1 MTPVVLLRQIFDEA
15 IAAVQPSI
23 CLPKHIPNPPLGRTI
38 VLGAGKASAAMA
50 KTLEEKWPWPLE
62 GLVITRYG
70 HKIENKRINIVEASH
85 PIPDQ
90 IGLKASQQILE
101 YTKDLTSRDL
111 VIVLISGGGSSLLT
125 LPANGLSLDDKKK
138 INIVSFNSLTTD
150 LCKKHKSNVILRG
163 LRAVSDFEYEFQL
176 AGMNRKLNN
185 NIETIFLMSDVENQ
199 IISSR
204 FVKEIVKLN
213 GDIKK
218 FTTKSTIKSLKE
230 KYE

>member
-1 MTPVVLLRQIFDEA
+1 MSKIAIYPGTFD
-15 IAAVQPSI
+15 P
-23 CLPKHIPNPPLGRTI
+23 
-38 VLGAGKASAAMA
+38 
-50 KTLEEKWPWPLE
+50 
-62 GLVITRYG
+62 ITYG
-70 HKIENKRINIVEASH
+70 HIDVIKKALKLFDKLVVGVSDVSSKNYLFSSVERIEIVNRA
-85 PIPDQ
+85 
-90 IGLKASQQILE
+90 LF
-101 YTKDLTSRDL
+101 KDLK
-111 VIVLISGGGSSLLT
+111 
-125 LPANGLSLDDKKK
+125 LSKKK
-138 INIVSFNSLTTD
+138 IIVVSFSSLTTD
-150 LCKKHKSNVILRG
+150 LCKNYKSNIILRG

-176 AGMNRKLNN
+176 AGMNRKLNQ